1 MIFALVKT
9 GDRPFPPEPPSQ
21 NSLWQLLLIGFCL
34 VDGMALLFI
43 PLGIYGSVLLTTILL
58 LFLFLPLLFLVIRL
72 STKFGNLL
80 YIALFLSLLSA
91 GVSAFYIGHSIGF
104 FLGIPV
110 GKNANLAQGGEFGND
125 RILIFRGVKVLTNY
139 VSSRSAVRKIKTEP
153 KHTKTIY
160 FHVAPLVSANWKEG
174 DPIYVWIACGRVELP
189 NCVWGNSVFFWG
201 ESLKAHSLYPYY
213 KLSVQDAGRAYKFS
227 IPEYPMI
234 FRPISDPEKKL
245 VRAGMYGLSGLFF
258 LNYSW
263 FVCIFWENF
272 SARGSRGTGKQGFFE
287 MLELLDFDYSVFW
300 PDRLSRFRRE
310 RTTRKTQP
318 RFLNSAP
325 HSLS

>member
-91 GVSAFYIGHSIGF
+91 GVSAFYISHSIGF

-201 ESLKAHSLYPYY
+201 ESLKTHSLYPYY

-245 VRAGMYGLSGLFF
+245 VRAGMYGLSSLFF

-263 FVCIFWENF
+263 FVCTFL
-272 SARGSRGTGKQGFFE
+272 GKFFG
-287 MLELLDFDYSVFW
+287 
-300 PDRLSRFRRE
+300 
-310 RTTRKTQP
+310 KGK
-318 RFLNSAP
+318 
-325 HSLS
+325 